1 MYSVE
6 TDRLILRPLIADD
19 VHFLNYLHSDLDV
32 VRYTSGHT
40 RSYNEN
46 IEYIR
51 KMLELYSQNLG
62 HLLILRKSDNKPIG
76 RCGFSYFY
84 GINDGDLNWFYWGS
98 PEAVKK
104 EGDIFQ
110 YLELGYTIAKPFW
123 GNGYASEAAIAM
135 MNYGYNR
142 LNYDGFSSLVNV
154 KNTASI
160 NVAMKMGTLSPIHCM
175 LNDEP
180 GYDLR
185 NVKNG

>member
-1 MYSVE
+1 MYTIE
-6 TDRLILRPLIADD
+6 TERLILRPIVERD

-40 RSYNEN
+40 RSHNEN

-62 HLLILRKSDNKPIG
+62 HLLITRKSDNQPIG
-76 RCGFSYFY
+76 RCGYSYFY
-84 GINDGDLNWFYWGS
+84 GINDGKLNWFYWGS
-98 PEAVKK
+98 PDAIKK

-110 YLELGYTIAKPFW
+110 YLELGYTLAKSFW
-123 GNGYASEAAIAM
+123 GKGYASEAAISV
-135 MNYGYNR
+135 MNYGYET
-142 LNYDGFSSLVNV
+142 LKYDGFSSLVNI
-154 KNTASI
+154 KNKASI
-160 NVAMKMGTLSPIHCM
+160 NVAMKMGTLSPEHCM
-175 LNDEP
+175 LHDQP